1 MSECFLTSYFLWGW
15 NYASTSIQREKEDWV
30 YPAVSFVAELG
41 GSLGLFVGFSFLTVW
56 DCMDYMMT
64 RSKSIKDYFIYA
76 SLLQFCPPAPRAA
89 GAQQLHIRYIIIHLD
104 AISTMYI
111 LVYSHGSWLLWL
123 LLIFM
128 LWPG

>member
-1 MSECFLTSYFLWGW
+1 MYECFLTSYFLWGW

-56 DCMDYMMT
+56 DCLDYMMT

-76 SLLQFCPPAPRAA
+76 SLLQFCPPAPRTAC
-89 GAQQLHIRYIIIHLD
+89 AQ
-104 AISTMYI
+104 
-111 LVYSHGSWLLWL
+111 
-123 LLIFM
+123 
-128 LWPG
+128 PP

>member
-1 MSECFLTSYFLWGW
+1 MPECFLTSYFLWGW

-76 SLLQFCPPAPRAA
+76 SLLQVCPPAQRAA
-89 GAQQLHIRYIIIHLD
+89 GAQQPQIR
-104 AISTMYI
+104 
-111 LVYSHGSWLLWL
+111 LLYKF
-123 LLIFM
+123 I
-128 LWPG
+128 